1 MILTIAQK
9 KAFKDVLGIDDAS
22 SHVDGYTLAYV
33 NHITAKAVAEVG
45 LKKHNRIKRECT
57 LEDVDGMIAVLD
69 ERIIAALPTEP
80 IDIKKV

>member
-1 MILTIAQK
+1 MILTKAQK
-9 KAFKDVLGIDDAS
+9 DAFKDVLGIEDAS

-69 ERIIAALPTEP
+69 QRVVKAKETLLE
-80 IDIKKV
+80 IK

>member
-9 KAFKDVLGIDDAS
+9 KAFKDVLGIEDAR
-22 SHVDGYTLAYV
+22 SHVEEYTTAYV

-69 ERIIAALPTEP
+69 QRVVKAKETLLEV
-80 IDIKKV
+80 K